1 MFVTKLL
8 FSIIVLLCLIVYFWL
23 YYVPSSYVK
32 SSIDNKYYLV
42 QDRADKQE
50 VADTLA
56 YIRRNIKIL
65 TKNMMKTAPEKYKP
79 YVERLDKKLNH
90 VVITENIKD
99 FYYTSYS
106 VNKGEQLVFCMRSR
120 KTPTINKKH
129 DINLMMYVV
138 LHEIS
143 HIACPEYGH
152 GKLFKEIFK
161 YITESA
167 ISLGIYV
174 PIDFKSSPT
183 EYCGMTITDS
193 IV

>member
-8 FSIIVLLCLIVYFWL
+8 FSIVILIFTVVYYWI
-23 YYVPSSYVK
+23 YSVSSVYVK
-32 SSIDNKYYLV
+32 SAIDNKYYLV
-42 QDRADKQE
+42 RDLKDKQD

-56 YIRRNIKIL
+56 YIRKNVKTL
-65 TKNMMKTAPEKYKP
+65 TKHMMQTAPAKFKP
-79 YVERLDKKLNH
+79 YVERLDQKLNH
-90 VVITENIKD
+90 VVITENIRD

-106 VNKGEQLVFCMRSR
+106 VNKGDRLVFCMRSR
-120 KTPTINKKH
+120 KTPTIDKKH

-143 HIACPEYGH
+143 HIACPEFGH
-152 GKLFKEIFK
+152 DKLFKEIFK

-167 ISLGIYV
+167 INLGMYA
-174 PIDFKSSPT
+174 PIDFKSVPT